1 MEEGEFEQDF
11 KTKELSIVMVPIVDH
26 LLEWGA
32 KLPGK
37 CDCDWCVEEGLFDD
51 A

>member
-11 KTKELSIVMVPIVDH
+11 KAKGLNMVSIVVEH
-26 LLEWGA
+26 LLERGA